1 MGQLAALVAVVG
13 IVPAG
18 VLVFLMNAYAG
29 MLLEAKTP
37 FYLRAPVGEWIL
49 RLLFRSSYV
58 LRRMGL
64 GRMLDKSMNN
74 KAAEKSQLLQ
84 DAMKSSMAVTARRIV
99 FIGSSTFTYW
109 RNIQQDFATLG
120 SDIQILNAGFGGSCT
135 HDIIPWIDELCCRYQ
150 PAMVVYFCGTNNL
163 SLGFSDD
170 SVKDGF
176 AHFIERLWEKC
187 PNAHVLYLAIT
198 ITPFYLKYNLH
209 NCVARALQLNK
220 EMAQF
225 CRDHTRSRQLTYV
238 DTENDE
244 FVRNKSMFLGDRHHL
259 TDEGHSQLAA
269 VLGPVLAH
277 RMKYM

>member
-13 IVPAG
+13 IVPVG
-18 VLVFLMNAYAG
+18 VLVFLMNAYAA

-37 FYLRAPVGEWIL
+37 FYLRAPVGELIL

-120 SDIQILNAGFGGSCT
+120 SGIQILNAGFGGSCT
-135 HDIIPWIDELCCRYQ
+135 QDIIPWIDHLCCRYQ

-176 AHFIERLWEKC
+176 ARFIERLWEKC
-187 PNAHVLYLAIT
+187 PNARVVYLGIT

-225 CRDHTRSRQLTYV
+225 CRDHTHTQSSARIC
-238 DTENDE
+238 
-244 FVRNKSMFLGDRHHL
+244 
-259 TDEGHSQLAA
+259 GH
-269 VLGPVLAH
+269 
-277 RMKYM
+277 